1 MGPAPSL
8 LLKVLNLHFSCW
20 QLRKKKKKGN
30 MWELHPPKLLLLQ
43 RKAVPSG
50 AAPSPPPCT
59 PSTHRAL
66 LQSLPQGPAPHSP
79 SLPAKAQGFCLF
91 YFIDPPTQFTANT
104 ARSLFSE
111 RFASYVLGQLCSL
124 ATTFINQLC
133 FGNISLHYQAKNLL
147 TPVMCFLI

>member
-20 QLRKKKKKGN
+20 QLRKKKKKATCEN
-30 MWELHPPKLLLLQ
+30 FILQ
-43 RKAVPSG
+43 NCSSYSARRCPRVL
-50 AAPSPPPCT
+50 PPPHL
-59 PSTHRAL
+59 PAHRAPTGRSCRACPRGL
-66 LQSLPQGPAPHSP
+66 CPTP
-79 SLPAKAQGFCLF
+79 PAKAQGFCLF
-91 YFIDPPTQFTANT
+91 YFIDPPTRFTANT